1 MKHPKIL
8 FVEHDQLRTYQEE
21 DGFHK
26 STLTD
31 FKSLQCG
38 AIIPLSLLNTH
49 TLKLSDNLSDEELKL
64 QVEIRMYEEGNL
76 NSEDEYTINFIRHHI
91 SNDSDALIEVFAL
104 SHTKAREYFT
114 EALTK
119 IKAID
124 IITPSFMIYESLYDT
139 LPRGNDLFI
148 YAGEEE
154 SFGVIYQEGHYIA
167 HRSLETLTS
176 VAVETGLDLAKLK
189 DFLDTKGLI
198 EENYLPEEL
207 NKFILLQ
214 ERIAKN
220 IERLVHT
227 INHKRGLFGLT
238 KIDHIYLDFE
248 GNDIKGLDAI
258 FNAYGISDANIIP
271 LTLPN
276 ILPSQ
281 IHETLC
287 ASYLQE
293 SETSFNLSPF
303 KRKAPW
309 YTRESGKFLGLV
321 GGALLIVLFTFITME
336 WMISNE
342 ETRTEELNTRLEVLK
357 KETETYY
364 ASLQKNT
371 ALLKEQQS
379 ANQLLI
385 DEISLIKG
393 AEETALLIRDMH
405 LQRQQFLIDTTS
417 EMERYRLG
425 ALAMEQNGSKEMSIL
440 VVSNYRQ
447 RDDIAKLMS
456 GLYARGYQNV
466 ETHEIKLDNNNTT
479 YNSLVKVTR

>member
-1 MKHPKIL
+1 MKQPEIL
-8 FVEHDQLRTYQEE
+8 FVEHDRLRTYKE
-21 DGFHK
+21 DGFHE
-26 STLTD
+26 STSAD

-49 TLKLSDNLSDEELKL
+49 TLKLSDNLSDEELRL

-76 NSEDEYTINFIRHHI
+76 NSEEEYTIDFIRHHI
-91 SNDSDALIEVFAL
+91 SNDSDALVEVFAL

-114 EALTK
+114 EAFTK
-119 IKAID
+119 LKAID
-124 IITPSFMIYESLYDT
+124 SITPAFMVYGSLYDT
-139 LPRGNDLFI
+139 LPKGNDLFI

-154 SFGVIYQEGHYIA
+154 SFGAIYQDGRYVA

-176 VAVETGLDLAKLK
+176 VAVATGLDLAKLR
-189 DFLDTKGLI
+189 DFLQSKGLI

-207 NKFILLQ
+207 NKFILVQ

-238 KIDHIYLDFE
+238 KINNIYLDFE
-248 GNDIKGLDAI
+248 GKDIQGLDAI
-258 FNAYGISDANIIP
+258 FNAYGIYDVKISP

-276 ILPSQ
+276 TLPSQ

-287 ASYLQE
+287 ATYLQE

-309 YTRESGKFLGLV
+309 YTRESGKFLGLLT
-321 GGALLIVLFTFITME
+321 GALLIVLLTFVAME

-342 ETRTEELNTRLEVLK
+342 ETRFEELNAQLEVLK
-357 KETETYY
+357 KETATYS

-379 ANQLLI
+379 TNKLLI

-393 AEETALLIRDMH
+393 AEETASLIRDMH

-417 EMERYRLG
+417 EMGRYRLG

-440 VVSNYRQ
+440 VVSNYTQ